1 MYIVIMASGC
11 THDKAWFVSL
21 DDLDEIST
29 LLDED
34 NDLEEEITYLFNE
47 VSIFTNLL
55 PTTIQVLNIHRTC
68 TVIPDN
74 FEQF

>member
-1 MYIVIMASGC
+1 MSQTKLHVYCHHGFGLH
-11 THDKAWFVSL
+11 TRESL
-21 DDLDEIST
+21 V
-29 LLDED
+29 